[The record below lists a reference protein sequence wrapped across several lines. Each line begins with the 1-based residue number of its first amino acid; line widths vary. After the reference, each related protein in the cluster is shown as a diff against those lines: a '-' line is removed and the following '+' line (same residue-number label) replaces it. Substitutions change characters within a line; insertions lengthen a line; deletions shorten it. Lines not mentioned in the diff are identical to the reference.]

1 MIIIVRNI
9 CAALVKVDPAG
20 ASIYDANRDAFIAQ
34 LTQLDNET
42 QALLKPYSNSTF
54 CIYHP
59 AWSYFA
65 RDYNLTQLPIEE
77 VEEQAPSS
85 QRIRNVIDNA
95 KALNLTVVYR
105 SPADDPSASETVAEG
120 IGGHVVV
127 INQMA
132 EDYIDNIRSVTAELV
147 KGFQG

>member
-1 MIIIVRNI
+1 V
-9 CAALVKVDPAG
+9 
-20 ASIYDANRDAFIAQ
+20 
-34 LTQLDNET
+34 
-42 QALLKPYSNSTF
+42 LKPYSNSTF

-77 VEEQAPSS
+77 VEEQCLSS
-85 QRIRNVIDNA
+85 QRIRSVIDNA

-120 IGGHVVV
+120 IDGNVVV

-132 EDYIDNIRSVTAELV
+132 ENYIDNIRNVTAELV